1 MDGLGDIKI
10 SNQMGAVDMEQK
22 KRKRGWLYA
31 LIAVALVGAGIT
43 YWNWQQA
50 VARERDRYETYTLR
64 QRDPLN
70 LKGTAEVTQ
79 ATSVRVDPAKGEVD
93 EILVKSGQRV
103 EQGDVLFTYVSEAVD
118 NSVAD
123 ARRQLTRSEAALAQ
137 AEADLAKGK
146 KDQTEDK
153 AALETAE
160 SRLARAKDR
169 LRDAQKDL
177 ADAQADRDQDRIEDA
192 NDAIYEENDKI
203 QDYSQDV
210 SRLTARVDA
219 WPGQITALEKAVDQ
233 SENVVE
239 DARTM
244 VERAEG
250 NLDNKAVADFTG
262 VALVHEENKANPQAS
277 LVDLLAEET
286 EISATVTEYDYFRLS
301 LGQAVRVHV
310 IPTDEWIAGTVSEL
324 DPVPVNAGA
333 TGLAADTGVYYGFAV
348 IPERSIQPGY
358 SVEVEVAL
366 PEILVPAGSIVTEG
380 EVQSVW
386 LLRDG
391 RAAKAVVTLEK
402 QGNYWIL
409 TGGAAESDVLIQNPD
424 ADLTE
429 GMEVKVGDQ

>member
-1 MDGLGDIKI
+1 
-10 SNQMGAVDMEQK
+10 MEPK

-31 LIAVALVGAGIT
+31 LIAVALIVAGIS
-43 YWNWQQA
+43 YWNWQKA
-50 VARERDRYETYTLR
+50 VAREKNRYESYTLR

-79 ATSVRVDPAKGEVD
+79 ATSVRVDPAKGDVA
-93 EILVKSGQRV
+93 EILVKSGQKV
-103 EQGDVLFTYVSEAVD
+103 NQGDVLFTYVNESVD
-118 NSVAD
+118 NAVED
-123 ARRQLTRSEAALAQ
+123 ARRQLTRSDETLTQ
-137 AEADLAKGK
+137 AKADLAKAK
-146 KDQTEDK
+146 EDQSDDK
-153 AALETAE
+153 AALKTAE

-169 LRDAQKDL
+169 LRTAQKDL
-177 ADAQADRDQDRIEDA
+177 ADAQADRDQDRTEDA

-210 SRLTARVDA
+210 SRLTAKVDS
-219 WPGQITALEKAVDQ
+219 WPGQITAAERTVDQ
-233 SENVVE
+233 SETMVE
-239 DARTM
+239 DARIM
-244 VERAEG
+244 LERAQG
-250 NLDNKAVADFTG
+250 NLDNKAVAEFAG

-277 LVDLLAEET
+277 LVDLLAQET
-286 EISATVTEYDYFRLS
+286 EIAATVTEYDYFRLS
-301 LGQAVRVHV
+301 LGQTVRVHV
-310 IPTDEWIAGTVSEL
+310 IPTDEWIAGTISEL

-348 IPERSIQPGY
+348 IPERAIQPGY

-366 PEILVPAGSIVTEG
+366 PEILVPAGAIITEG

-386 LLRDG
+386 RLRDG
-391 RAAKAVVTLEK
+391 KATKTPVTLEK

-409 TGGAAESDVLIQNPD
+409 TGGAAEADVIIQNPD